1 MPKHHP
7 RSEYTGV
14 VDHAIVFHPGLSS
27 GVFLSDL
34 PLHFEIKPSSEVDAV
49 RRWNANRQK

>member
-14 VDHAIVFHPGLSS
+14 VDDAIVFHPGPSS
-27 GVFLSDL
+27 GVFLLDL
-34 PLHFEIKPSSEVDAV
+34 LLHFEIKPSTEVDAA
-49 RRWNANRQK
+49 RRWNANR